1 MRRGS
6 GQRNK
11 LARLG
16 REEEA
21 ASGPTRRRG
30 GSAFRCS
37 LRVVDI
43 TPVWCL
49 LSMCFRVL
57 KRKEAWVR
65 EALHDSLRSLL
76 GRCCAINPSG
86 SRLLW
91 RLKSPTPPL
100 ALRRTRPATCPCHVR
115 KAQNLGEAIT
125 SRQATL
131 AGEGQPRALPRQSWS
146 RGGRASITGGRGR
159 ASSRQ
164 GQGFRLAL
172 VCLPSGAKHPFPM
185 LRNE

>member
-1 MRRGS
+1 MVLILHPCGACCRSVSVSKNEKKKG
-6 GQRNK
+6 K
-11 LARLG
+11 PK
-16 REEEA
+16 EK
-21 ASGPTRRRG
+21 
-30 GSAFRCS
+30 RC
-37 LRVVDI
+37 RD
-43 TPVWCL
+43 
-49 LSMCFRVL
+49 
-57 KRKEAWVR
+57 R
-65 EALHDSLRSLL
+65 EALRDCMLSLME
-76 GRCCAINPSG
+76 RCCSIKPSG

-159 ASSRQ
+159 ASSQQ
-164 GQGFRLAL
+164 GQGSRLAL